1 MQEAHLEKSSFL
13 TKNNFSSET
22 IDQFVT
28 RALDKVVCGTADNQE
43 KQWYCEKLTWLFMP
57 QQMPAELAKKQQFP
71 RWKG

>member
-22 IDQFVT
+22 IDHFVT

-43 KQWYCEKLTWLFMP
+43 KQ
-57 QQMPAELAKKQQFP
+57 
-71 RWKG
+71 